1 MTLKDKLIIYLYHK
15 GNEIERET
23 ELLYD
28 MRFHKM
34 DSLDLYE
41 LMRRK
46 VYVSVWQ
53 SFLNDLY
60 KIVFTIPMNDT
71 KRK

>member
-1 MTLKDKLIIYLYHK
+1 MTLKDKLIVYIYHK
-15 GNEIERET
+15 GNEIERES

-34 DSLDLYE
+34 DSLDMYE
-41 LMRRK
+41 LMRRT
-46 VYVSVWQ
+46 VYVSVWR

-60 KIVFTIPMNDT
+60 KIVFNCDLNDT

>member
-15 GNEIERET
+15 GNEIERES

-60 KIVFTIPMNDT
+60 KIVFTSPINDT
-71 KRK
+71 KLK